1 MGIMLIGCFSLVKA
15 LVRLC
20 SNLSAELRNSE
31 VPQDVFRAQETIM
44 RFICE
49 TSCLP
54 IVQQV
59 VGQTLVT
66 NYARGSCIIAKQ
78 VAS

>member
-1 MGIMLIGCFSLVKA
+1 ARTVLRETA
-15 LVRLC
+15 LGNKCR
-20 SNLSAELRNSE
+20 
-31 VPQDVFRAQETIM
+31 PPDQDVFRAQETIM

-49 TSCLP
+49 TSCFP

-66 NYARGSCIIAKQ
+66 NYARGSCTIAKQ
-78 VAS
+78 VVS